1 MIDLQFTRQEY
12 QRDLAAFS
20 VGRLERRD
28 VPIDDGFAHRITQVG
43 TSGDR
48 HINSVKLYFELVVT
62 ERENAK
68 LALIIPIDPV
78 GLRRGNDLMFLG
90 RSGRLRVL
98 RSSCKGNRHD
108 ARR

>member
-1 MIDLQFTRQEY
+1 
-12 QRDLAAFS
+12 
-20 VGRLERRD
+20 
-28 VPIDDGFAHRITQVG
+28 
-43 TSGDR
+43 
-48 HINSVKLYFELVVT
+48 VT

-68 LALIIPIDPV
+68 LALIIPRDPV

-90 RSGRLRVL
+90 WSGRLRVL